1 MAKRRRGLLRDG
13 HRICRQSWRICLN
26 WAKMCIP
33 FILNCIAMNLHEYQA
48 KTLLQK
54 YGIPVPRGQVI
65 SVAKQTPTVTSE
77 IDSSAWV
84 VKAQVHAGGR
94 GKAGGVKV
102 VKSTAEAQMV
112 ASELLGKTLVTY
124 QNAPDGQPVNQVLI
138 EETLP
143 IARELYL
150 SMLVDRSLERIVVVA
165 SSAGGMDIEEI
176 AQVSPEKI
184 LQEVCSPLNGLVDYQ
199 ARNLAF
205 KLDLVGD
212 QIAAFSRLL
221 KGLYRLFKE
230 NDLAL
235 LEINPLIVTMDGKLF
250 ALDCKMSVDDN
261 ALYRQ
266 KALAEQ
272 RDWSQ
277 EDSKEAVAHHAGLN
291 YIALN
296 GNIGCMVNGAGLAMA
311 TMDLIKL
318 HGGAP
323 ANFLDVGGG
332 ATAETVT
339 KAFKIIMA
347 DPNVKAILV
356 NIFGGIMRCDI
367 IAEGI
372 ITAVKDVGMQIPVI
386 VRLEGTNVELGKQML
401 QSSGLNI
408 ISADGLTD
416 AAKQAVLSVA

>member
-1 MAKRRRGLLRDG
+1 
-13 HRICRQSWRICLN
+13 
-26 WAKMCIP
+26 
-33 FILNCIAMNLHEYQA
+33 
-48 KTLLQK
+48 LLQK

-77 IDSSAWV
+77 IDSPAWV

-235 LEINPLIVTMDGKLF
+235 LEINPLIVTTDGKLF

>member
-1 MAKRRRGLLRDG
+1 
-13 HRICRQSWRICLN
+13 
-26 WAKMCIP
+26 
-33 FILNCIAMNLHEYQA
+33 MNLHEYQA
-48 KTLLQK
+48 KNLLKQ
-54 YGIPVPRGQVI
+54 YGLPTPIGA
-65 SVAKQTPTVTSE
+65 VAGDGASASE
-77 IDSSAWV
+77 IAKTITSDKYV
-84 VKAQVHAGGR
+84 VKAQIHAGGR
-94 GKAGGVKV
+94 GKAGGVKLLN
-102 VKSTAEAQMV
+102 SLAEVEDYAKN
-112 ASELLGKTLVTY
+112 LLGKTLVTY
-124 QNAPDGQPVNQVLI
+124 QNAPDGQMVSQVLV

-150 SMLVDRSLERIVVVA
+150 SMLVDRTLERIVVVA

-176 AQVSPEKI
+176 AATQPKKI
-184 LQEVCSPLNGLVDYQ
+184 LQEVCDPLNGLVDFQ

-205 KLDLVGD
+205 ALELTGE
-212 QIAAFSRLL
+212 QIGAFTKLL
-221 KGLYRLFKE
+221 KNLYKLFKE

-235 LEINPLIVTMDGKLF
+235 LEINPLIVTTDGKLI

-266 KALAEQ
+266 KALTEL

-277 EDSKEAVAHHAGLN
+277 EDAKETTAHAAGLN

-318 HGGAP
+318 HGGMP

-339 KAFKIIMA
+339 KAFKIILA
-347 DPNVKAILV
+347 DSNVKAILV

-372 ITAVKDVGMQIPVI
+372 ITAVKDIGLTIPVV
-386 VRLEGTNVELGKQML
+386 VRLEGTNVDLGKKML
-401 QSSGLNI
+401 RESGLNI
-408 ISADGLTD
+408 ISAENLTD
-416 AAKQAVLSVA
+416 AAKQAVAAVAK

>member
-1 MAKRRRGLLRDG
+1 
-13 HRICRQSWRICLN
+13 
-26 WAKMCIP
+26 
-33 FILNCIAMNLHEYQA
+33 MNLHEYQA

-54 YGIPVPRGQVI
+54 YGVPVPRGQV
-65 SVAKQTPTVTSE
+65 VAAANEVAAVISE
-77 IDSSAWV
+77 IHSDAWV

-102 VKSTAEAQMV
+102 VKSATEAQNV
-112 ASELLGKTLVTY
+112 ATELLGKTLVTY

-150 SMLVDRSLERIVVVA
+150 SMLVDRTLERVVVVA
-165 SSAGGMDIEEI
+165 SVAGGMDIEEI
-176 AQVSPEKI
+176 AHTSPEKI
-184 LQEVCSPLNGLVDYQ
+184 LQEVCDPLNGLVDFQ

-205 KLDLVGD
+205 KLELSGD
-212 QIAAFSRLL
+212 QIGAFTKLL

-235 LEINPLIVTMDGKLF
+235 LEINPLVVTADGKLY

-277 EDSKEAVAHHAGLN
+277 EDSKEATAHHAGLN

-318 HGGAP
+318 HGGMP

-332 ATAETVT
+332 ATAETVA
-339 KAFKIIMA
+339 KAFKIILA
-347 DPNVKAILV
+347 DSNVKAILV

-372 ITAVKDVGMQIPVI
+372 IAAVKEVGMQIPVI
-386 VRLEGTNVELGKQML
+386 VRLEGTNVDLGKKML
-401 QSSGLNI
+401 RESGLNI
-408 ISADGLTD
+408 ISAEGLTD
-416 AAKQAVLSVA
+416 AAQQAVKAVKDQAVAA

>member
-1 MAKRRRGLLRDG
+1 
-13 HRICRQSWRICLN
+13 
-26 WAKMCIP
+26 
-33 FILNCIAMNLHEYQA
+33 MNLHEFQA
-48 KTLLQK
+48 KQLLHI
-54 YGIPVPRGQVI
+54 YGIPIPRGE
-65 SVAKQTPTVTSE
+65 VAASAEAAMQATRN
-77 IDSSAWV
+77 IGGDAWV

-102 VKSTAEAQMV
+102 VKSAQDAGQV
-112 ASELLGKTLVTY
+112 ADALLGKPLVTY
-124 QNAPDGQPVNQVLI
+124 QNAPDGQPVDQVLV

-150 SMLVDRSLERIVVVA
+150 SLLVDRSLERVVVVA
-165 SSAGGMDIEEI
+165 SAAGGMEIEEI
-176 AQVSPEKI
+176 AKTDPDKI
-184 LQEVCSPLNGLVDYQ
+184 LQEVCDPLNGIMDYQ

-205 KLDLVGD
+205 ALELAGD
-212 QIAAFSRLL
+212 QIGAFTRLL
-221 KGLYRLFKE
+221 KNLYRLFRE
-230 NDLAL
+230 NDLAM
-235 LEINPLIVTMDGKLF
+235 LEINPLIVTEDGALT
-250 ALDCKMSVDDN
+250 ALDCKVSVDDN

-266 KALAEQ
+266 KKLAEQ

-277 EDSKEAVAHHAGLN
+277 DDAKEAAAHAAGLN

-332 ATAETVT
+332 ATAETVA
-339 KAFKIIMA
+339 KAFKIILA
-347 DPNVKAILV
+347 DSNVKAILV

-372 ITAVKDVGMQIPVI
+372 IAAVKEVGIRIPVV
-386 VRLEGTNVELGKQML
+386 VRLEGTNVELGRKML
-401 QSSGLNI
+401 SESGLSI
-408 ISADGLTD
+408 ISASGLTD
-416 AAKQAVLSVA
+416 AAKQAVAAAGV

>member
-1 MAKRRRGLLRDG
+1 
-13 HRICRQSWRICLN
+13 
-26 WAKMCIP
+26 
-33 FILNCIAMNLHEYQA
+33 MNLHEYQA
-48 KTLLQK
+48 KALLK
-54 YGIPVPRGQVI
+54 SYGIPVPHGITI
-65 SVAKQTPTVTSE
+65 SQADEVTAATQE
-77 IDSSAWV
+77 ISSSAFV
-84 VKAQVHAGGR
+84 VKAQIHAGGR

-102 VKSTAEAQMV
+102 VKTAQDAV
-112 ASELLGKTLVTY
+112 ALANNLLGKPLVTY
-124 QNAPDGQPVNQVLI
+124 QNAPDGQLVSQLLV

-150 SMLVDRSLERIVVVA
+150 SMLVDRGLERVVVIA

-176 AQVSPEKI
+176 AATHPEKI
-184 LQEVCSPLNGLVDYQ
+184 LQEVCDPLNGLVDFQ

-205 KLDLVGD
+205 ALDLTGE
-212 QIAAFSRLL
+212 QIGAFSKLL
-221 KGLYRLFKE
+221 KNLYKLFKE
-230 NDLAL
+230 NDLSL
-235 LEINPLIVTMDGKLF
+235 LEINPLIVTTDGKLV

-266 KALAEQ
+266 KALNEL
-272 RDWSQ
+272 RDLTQ
-277 EDSKEAVAHHAGLN
+277 EDAKEATAHAAGIN

-311 TMDLIKL
+311 TMDLIQL

-339 KAFKIIMA
+339 KAFKIILA
-347 DPNVKAILV
+347 DSNVKAILV

-372 ITAVKDVGMQIPVI
+372 ITAVKEVGMTIPVV
-386 VRLEGTNVELGKQML
+386 VRLEGTNVDLGKQML
-401 QSSGLNI
+401 RASGLNI
-408 ISADGLTD
+408 ISAENLTD
-416 AAKQAVLSVA
+416 AAKQAVLSVKSQVVV

>member
-1 MAKRRRGLLRDG
+1 
-13 HRICRQSWRICLN
+13 
-26 WAKMCIP
+26 
-33 FILNCIAMNLHEYQA
+33 MNLHEYQA
-48 KTLLQK
+48 KALLQK
-54 YGIPVPRGQVI
+54 YSVPTPQGM
-65 SVAKQTPTVTSE
+65 VA
-77 IDSSAWV
+77 DSAEAAYRAANAIQSNAWV
-84 VKAQVHAGGR
+84 VKAQIHAGGR
-94 GKAGGVKV
+94 GKAGGVKL
-102 VKSTAEAQMV
+102 VKS
-112 ASELLGKTLVTY
+112 ASEVEATAKALLGKPLVTY
-124 QNAPDGQPVNQVLI
+124 QNAPDGQLVKQVLV

-150 SMLVDRSLERIVVVA
+150 SMLVDRSLERVVVVA

-176 AQVSPEKI
+176 AATQPEKI
-184 LQEVCSPLNGLVDYQ
+184 LQEVCDPLNGLVDFQ

-205 KLDLVGD
+205 KLELKDE
-212 QIAAFSRLL
+212 QIGAFTKLL
-221 KGLYRLFKE
+221 KALYKLFKD

-235 LEINPLIVTMDGKLF
+235 LEINPLIVTADGKLV

-266 KALAEQ
+266 KALSEQ

-277 EDSKEAVAHHAGLN
+277 EDAKEAVAHHAGLN

-332 ATAETVT
+332 ASAEMVT
-339 KAFKIIMA
+339 KAFKLILA

-372 ITAVKDVGMQIPVI
+372 ITAVKEMGLTLPVV
-386 VRLEGTNVELGKQML
+386 VRLEGTNVALGKQML
-401 QSSGLNI
+401 RESGLNI
-408 ISADGLTD
+408 ISAENLTD
-416 AAKQAVLSVA
+416 AAKQAVKATH

>member
-1 MAKRRRGLLRDG
+1 
-13 HRICRQSWRICLN
+13 
-26 WAKMCIP
+26 
-33 FILNCIAMNLHEYQA
+33 MNLHEYQA
-48 KTLLQK
+48 KALLQK
-54 YGIPVPRGQVI
+54 YGIPVPRGQV
-65 SVAKQTPTVTSE
+65 VAAANEVVAAASE
-77 IDSSAWV
+77 INSNAWV

-102 VKSTAEAQMV
+102 VKSPVEAQNV
-112 ASELLGKTLVTY
+112 ATELLGKTLVTY

-150 SMLVDRSLERIVVVA
+150 SMLVDRTLERVVVVA
-165 SSAGGMDIEEI
+165 SVAGGMDIEEI
-176 AQVSPEKI
+176 AHTSPEKI
-184 LQEVCSPLNGLVDYQ
+184 LQEVCDPLNGLVNFQ

-205 KLDLVGD
+205 KLDLSGD
-212 QIAAFSRLL
+212 QIGAFTKLL

-235 LEINPLIVTMDGKLF
+235 LEINPLVVTVDGKLF

-266 KALAEQ
+266 KVLAEQ

-277 EDSKEAVAHHAGLN
+277 EDSKEATAHHAGLN

-318 HGGAP
+318 HGGMP

-332 ATAETVT
+332 ATAETVA
-339 KAFKIIMA
+339 KAFKIILA
-347 DPNVKAILV
+347 DSNVKAILV

-372 ITAVKDVGMQIPVI
+372 ITAVKEVGMQIPVI
-386 VRLEGTNVELGKQML
+386 VRLEGTNVDLGKKML
-401 QSSGLNI
+401 QTSGLNI
-408 ISADGLTD
+408 ISAEGLTD
-416 AAKQAVLSVA
+416 AAQQAVNAVRSSASENGAVTA

>member
-1 MAKRRRGLLRDG
+1 
-13 HRICRQSWRICLN
+13 
-26 WAKMCIP
+26 
-33 FILNCIAMNLHEYQA
+33 MNLHEYQA
-48 KTLLQK
+48 KHLLQH
-54 YGIPVPRGQVI
+54 YALSTPIGIVVQ
-65 SVAKQTPTVTSE
+65 SE
-77 IDSSAWV
+77 EAAAAATKEIGGNAWV

-94 GKAGGVKV
+94 GKAGGVKL
-102 VKSTAEAQMV
+102 VKSAREAQAI
-112 ASELLGKTLVTY
+112 ASALLGKHLVTY
-124 QNAPDGQPVNQVLI
+124 QNAPDGQLVHQVLV
-138 EETLP
+138 EQTLP

-150 SMLVDRSLERIVVVA
+150 SMLVDRSLERVVVIA

-176 AQVSPEKI
+176 AAKHPEQI
-184 LQEVCSPLNGLVDYQ
+184 LQEVCDPLNGLVDFQ

-205 KLDLVGD
+205 ALGLVGD
-212 QIAAFSRLL
+212 QIAAFTKLA
-221 KGLYRLFKE
+221 KGLYKLFKE

-235 LEINPLIVTMDGKLF
+235 LEINPLVVTTDGKLV
-250 ALDCKMSVDDN
+250 ALDCKMTVDDN

-266 KALAEQ
+266 KSLAEQ

-277 EDSKEAVAHHAGLN
+277 DDAKEATAHHAGLN

-318 HGGAP
+318 HNGMP

-339 KAFKIIMA
+339 KAFKIILA
-347 DPNVKAILV
+347 DNNVRAILV

-372 ITAVKDVGMQIPVI
+372 ITAVKEVGMKIPVV
-386 VRLEGTNVELGKQML
+386 VRLEGTNVDLGKQML
-401 QSSGLNI
+401 RMSGLNI
-408 ISADGLTD
+408 ISAENLTD
-416 AAKQAVLSVA
+416 AAKQAVKAVESLAAA

>member
-1 MAKRRRGLLRDG
+1 
-13 HRICRQSWRICLN
+13 
-26 WAKMCIP
+26 
-33 FILNCIAMNLHEYQA
+33 MNLHEFQA
-48 KTLLQK
+48 KQLLQR
-54 YGIPVPRGQVI
+54 YGLAVPVGQVVQ
-65 SVAKQTPTVTSE
+65 SAEAAAAATKE
-77 IDSSAWV
+77 IAGNAWV

-94 GKAGGVKV
+94 GKAGGVKI
-102 VKSTAEAQMV
+102 VKSASEAQSV
-112 ASELLGKTLVTY
+112 ANGLLGKQLVTY
-124 QNAPDGQPVNQVLI
+124 QNAPDGQPVHQLLV
-138 EETLP
+138 EQTLP

-150 SMLVDRSLERIVVVA
+150 SILVDRTLERVVMVA

-176 AQVSPEKI
+176 AATTPEKI
-184 LQEVCSPLNGLVDYQ
+184 LQEVCDPLNGLVDYQ

-205 KLDLVGD
+205 ALDLVGD
-212 QIAAFSRLL
+212 QIAAFTKLA
-221 KGLYRLFKE
+221 KGLYKLFKE

-235 LEINPLIVTMDGKLF
+235 LEINPLIVTTDGKLF

-266 KALAEQ
+266 KSLAEQ

-277 EDSKEAVAHHAGLN
+277 DDAKEAEAHHAGLN

-332 ATAETVT
+332 ATAETVA
-339 KAFKIIMA
+339 KAFKIILA
-347 DPNVKAILV
+347 DSNVKAILV

-372 ITAVKDVGMQIPVI
+372 ITAVKEVGIKIPVV
-386 VRLEGTNVELGKQML
+386 VRLEGTNVELGRKML
-401 QSSGLNI
+401 SESGLSI
-408 ISADGLTD
+408 ISAAGLTD
-416 AAKQAVLSVA
+416 AAKQAVAAVSA

>member
-1 MAKRRRGLLRDG
+1 
-13 HRICRQSWRICLN
+13 
-26 WAKMCIP
+26 
-33 FILNCIAMNLHEYQA
+33 MNLHEYQA

-54 YGIPVPRGQVI
+54 YGIPVPRSQV
-65 SVAKQTPTVTSE
+65 VAAANEVTAAATE
-77 IDSSAWV
+77 IAGNAWV

-102 VKSTAEAQMV
+102 VKSITEAQNV
-112 ASELLGKTLVTY
+112 ATELLGKTLVTY

-150 SMLVDRSLERIVVVA
+150 SMLVDRSLERLVVVA

-176 AQVSPEKI
+176 ARTSPDKI
-184 LQEVCSPLNGLVDYQ
+184 LQEVCDPLNGLVDFQ

-205 KLDLVGD
+205 KLALSGE
-212 QIAAFSRLL
+212 QIGAFSKML
-221 KGLYRLFKE
+221 KGLYKLFKE

-235 LEINPLIVTMDGKLF
+235 LEINPLVVTADGKLY

-277 EDSKEAVAHHAGLN
+277 EDSKEATAHHAGLN

-318 HGGAP
+318 HGGMP

-332 ATAETVT
+332 ATAETVA
-339 KAFKIIMA
+339 KAFKIILA
-347 DPNVKAILV
+347 DSNVKAILV

-372 ITAVKDVGMQIPVI
+372 ISAVKEVGMQIPVI
-386 VRLEGTNVELGKQML
+386 VRLEGTNVDLGKKML
-401 QSSGLNI
+401 RESGLNI
-408 ISADGLTD
+408 ISAEGLTD
-416 AAKQAVLSVA
+416 AAQQAVKAVTA

>member
-1 MAKRRRGLLRDG
+1 
-13 HRICRQSWRICLN
+13 
-26 WAKMCIP
+26 
-33 FILNCIAMNLHEYQA
+33 MNLHEYQA
-48 KTLLQK
+48 KTMLQK

-65 SVAKQTPTVTSE
+65 AVAKESIAVTSE
-77 IDSSAWV
+77 ITSDAWV

-102 VKSTAEAQMV
+102 VKSASEAQKI
-112 ASELLGKTLVTY
+112 ASELLGKTLITY

-150 SMLVDRSLERIVVVA
+150 SMLVDRSLERVVVVA
-165 SSAGGMDIEEI
+165 SSVGGMDIEEI
-176 AQVSPEKI
+176 AQNSPEKI
-184 LQEVCSPLNGLVDYQ
+184 LQEICDPLSGLVDYQ

-205 KLDLVGD
+205 KLDLVGE
-212 QIAAFSRLL
+212 QIGAFTKIL

-235 LEINPLIVTMDGKLF
+235 LEINPLVVTSTGKLF
-250 ALDCKMSVDDN
+250 ALDCKMSIDDN

-277 EDSKEAVAHHAGLN
+277 EDSKEAVAHHAGIN

-332 ATAETVT
+332 ATAETVA

-347 DPNVKAILV
+347 DSNVKAILV

-372 ITAVKDVGMQIPVI
+372 ITAVKEVGMQIPVI
-386 VRLEGTNVELGKQML
+386 VRLEGTNVDLGKEML
-401 QSSGLNI
+401 RTSGLNI

-416 AAKQAVLSVA
+416 AAKQAVQSVKVVA

>member
-1 MAKRRRGLLRDG
+1 
-13 HRICRQSWRICLN
+13 
-26 WAKMCIP
+26 
-33 FILNCIAMNLHEYQA
+33 MNLHEYQA
-48 KTLLQK
+48 KSLLQK
-54 YGIPVPRGQVI
+54 YNIPIPRGQVV
-65 SVAKQTPTVTSE
+65 SVAKDVPSAISE
-77 IDSSAWV
+77 LPNNSWV

-102 VKSTAEAQMV
+102 VKTASEAQAV

-124 QNAPDGQPVNQVLI
+124 QNAPDGQPVNQVLV

-150 SMLVDRSLERIVVVA
+150 SMLVDRSLERVVVVA

-176 AQVSPEKI
+176 AQTSPEKI
-184 LQEVCSPLNGLVDYQ
+184 LQEICDPLSGLVDYQ

-205 KLDLVGD
+205 KLDLAGE
-212 QIAAFSRLL
+212 QIAAFSKLL
-221 KGLYRLFKE
+221 KSLYRLFKE

-235 LEINPLIVTMDGKLF
+235 LEINPLIVTDQGKIY
-250 ALDCKMSVDDN
+250 ALDCKMSLDDN

-266 KALAEQ
+266 KVLAEQ

-277 EDSKEAVAHHAGLN
+277 EDSKEADAHHAGIN

-339 KAFKIIMA
+339 KAFKIILA
-347 DPNVKAILV
+347 DDNVKAILV

-401 QSSGLNI
+401 QTSGLNI

-416 AAKQAVLSVA
+416 AAKQAVKAVA

>member
-1 MAKRRRGLLRDG
+1 
-13 HRICRQSWRICLN
+13 
-26 WAKMCIP
+26 
-33 FILNCIAMNLHEYQA
+33 MNLHEFQA
-48 KTLLQK
+48 KQLLQR
-54 YGIPVPRGQVI
+54 YGLAVPIGQVVQ
-65 SVAKQTPTVTSE
+65 SAEAAAAATKE
-77 IDSSAWV
+77 IAGDAWV

-94 GKAGGVKV
+94 GKAGGVKI
-102 VKSTAEAQMV
+102 VKSASEAQSV
-112 ASELLGKTLVTY
+112 ANGLLGKQLVTY
-124 QNAPDGQPVNQVLI
+124 QNAPDGQPVHQLLV
-138 EETLP
+138 EQTLP

-150 SMLVDRSLERIVVVA
+150 SILVDRTLERVVMVA

-176 AQVSPEKI
+176 AETSPEKI
-184 LQEVCSPLNGLVDYQ
+184 LQEVCDPLNGLVDYQ

-205 KLDLVGD
+205 ALDLVGD
-212 QIAAFSRLL
+212 QIAAFTKLA
-221 KGLYRLFKE
+221 KGLYKLFKE

-235 LEINPLIVTMDGKLF
+235 LEINPLIVTTDGKLF

-266 KALAEQ
+266 KSLAEQ

-277 EDSKEAVAHHAGLN
+277 DDAKEAEAHHAGLN

-332 ATAETVT
+332 ATAETVA
-339 KAFKIIMA
+339 KAFKIILA
-347 DPNVKAILV
+347 DSNVKAILV

-372 ITAVKDVGMQIPVI
+372 ITAVKEVGIKIPVV
-386 VRLEGTNVELGKQML
+386 VRLEGTNVDLGRKML
-401 QSSGLNI
+401 SESGLSI
-408 ISADGLTD
+408 ISAAGLTD
-416 AAKQAVLSVA
+416 AAKQAVAAVSA